1 MPGNSTSQSPK
12 VPTISST
19 PRSPRIPRTSG
30 TSEAAEVMM
39 NNNGALTEG
48 QETNNDESLSSLG
61 AHSNEM
67 GHPNLDE
74 ISEIQDAG
82 EISTD
87 RALLLADEQA
97 GTQDNH
103 EEMSDRSVNTEAEDG
118 SIDEE
123 EDIKKH
129 LRTMAEQKNWIKGL
143 MDISLL
149 TANANQLR
157 QAFDQCEPF
166 RTLLVVLLSI
176 SIVTQ
181 VVATC
186 ILIFD
191 HYEARRNKFAVCR
204 RCRAAIAFTMVI
216 IVVVNIVVLSLWD
229 QNMDECDLG
238 PN

>member
-1 MPGNSTSQSPK
+1 
-12 VPTISST
+12 
-19 PRSPRIPRTSG
+19 
-30 TSEAAEVMM
+30 MM

-48 QETNNDESLSSLG
+48 QETNNDASLASLG
-61 AHSNEM
+61 AHSDEM
-67 GHPNLDE
+67 GHPNLGD

-87 RALLLADEQA
+87 RALLLADEQD
-97 GTQDNH
+97 GTRDN
-103 EEMSDRSVNTEAEDG
+103 EAMFDRSANIEAEDG

-123 EDIKKH
+123 EDINEH

-157 QAFDQCEPF
+157 QAFEQCEPF

-216 IVVVNIVVLSLWD
+216 IVVVNVVVLSLWD

>member
-61 AHSNEM
+61 AHSVEM
-67 GHPNLDE
+67 EHPNLDD
-74 ISEIQDAG
+74 ISEIQDDG
-82 EISTD
+82 VISND
-87 RALLLADEQA
+87 RALLLADEQD
-97 GTQDNH
+97 GTH
-103 EEMSDRSVNTEAEDG
+103 EEMSDRSANTEIEDG

-123 EDIKKH
+123 EDIKLH

>member
-39 NNNGALTEG
+39 NNNGALAEG
-48 QETNNDESLSSLG
+48 QETNNDQSLSSLG

-67 GHPNLDE
+67 GHPNLDDV
-74 ISEIQDAG
+74 SEIQDAG

-87 RALLLADEQA
+87 RVLLLSDEQD
-97 GTQDNH
+97 GTQDN
-103 EEMSDRSVNTEAEDG
+103 EEMSDRSANTEAEDG
-118 SIDEE
+118 SIGEE
-123 EDIKKH
+123 EDIKNH